1 MLAQPSIQ
9 PFPRTRFAPPRI
21 QRAEPIRHTPSQN
34 RILAA
39 LPPHEYARL
48 LPHLEPVRL
57 AMGQTLHDAS
67 GCEKHLYF
75 LTTSIVSR
83 VCTLENGKTAEF
95 AITGNEGAIGIAAI
109 LGGESTPSQSVVLSA
124 GHAYRLRIDLL
135 NREFAHGGAL
145 LALLLRY
152 THALIAQ
159 TGQVA
164 ACNRHHSTEQRLSRW
179 LLSCV
184 DRAPSNDLTMTQD
197 LLADIL
203 GLRRESVTEAA
214 HNLQQAGAIH
224 YRRGHITVIDRVGLQ
239 ARACECYSVIKRE
252 YDKLF
257 SGLGSGARPPTGDR
271 QFQRE
276 DQPCS
281 SRHVLNG

>member
-9 PFPRTRFAPPRI
+9 HFPRTPFAPPRI
-21 QRAEPIRHTPSQN
+21 QRAAPILHTPSQN

-48 LPHLEPVRL
+48 LPNLEPVSL
-57 AMGQTLHDAS
+57 AMGQTLHGAGS
-67 GCEKHLYF
+67 CEKHLYF

-83 VCTLENGKTAEF
+83 VYIMENGEAAEF

-109 LGGESTPSQSVVLSA
+109 LGGESTPNQSMVLSA
-124 GHAYRLRIDLL
+124 GHAYRLRTDLL
-135 NREFAHGGAL
+135 KSEFAHGGAL
-145 LALLLRY
+145 LPLLLRY

-159 TGQVA
+159 TGQIA
-164 ACNRHHSTEQRLSRW
+164 ACNRHHSIEQRLSRW

-197 LLADIL
+197 LLANTL
-203 GLRRESVTEAA
+203 GVRREGVTEAA
-214 HNLQQAGAIH
+214 QKLQKAGAIH
-224 YRRGHITVIDRVGLQ
+224 YRRGHVTVLDRAGLQ
-239 ARACECYSVIKRE
+239 ARACECYSVIKSG

-257 SGLGSGARPPTGDR
+257 SGLGSAPPGDR

-276 DQPCS
+276 DKLCS
-281 SRHVLNG
+281 SRRVLNG